1 MPSTTIKPEVNVP
14 LRLTVT
20 GAAIWP
26 GREWEGK
33 QLPAQLSLKG
43 TIGGSPDVV
52 TVYVPADLAGMLT
65 NAGASR
71 KEVTTKAGV
80 KGTAYELPA
89 SRREWIICKRQA
101 AGEKHPHT
109 ELYEPDSAPQPFTE
123 KPKALE
129 TAPEVMPW
137 DGKPAVHLER
147 DPGEMTPLEQ
157 LFGLYDECFAHAL
170 ALAKEHPEVSLDV
183 AAMTATAFIQA
194 TKIR

>member
-1 MPSTTIKPEVNVP
+1 MPSTTIKPEVNIP
-14 LRLTVT
+14 LRLTVS

-33 QLPAQLSLKG
+33 QLPAQLALKG

-65 NAGASR
+65 
-71 KEVTTKAGV
+71 KAGV

-89 SRREWIICKRQA
+89 TRREWIVCKRQA
-101 AGEKHPHT
+101 AGEKHPHV

-137 DGKPAVHLER
+137 DQKPAVHLER
-147 DPGEMTPLEQ
+147 E
-157 LFGLYDECFAHAL
+157 
-170 ALAKEHPEVSLDV
+170 
-183 AAMTATAFIQA
+183 
-194 TKIR
+194 